1 MELHLRVLGFL
12 FIILALMHAGFPR
25 YFRWKEDLNPLSLI
39 NRQMMHTH
47 AFFIAFVVLLMGLL
61 CISSPA
67 ELTETALGRRI
78 SLGLGVF
85 WATRLLFQFFGYSS
99 LIWKG
104 KTFET
109 TVHVVFSFLWIYATM
124 VFLFVFFR

>member
-1 MELHLRVLGFL
+1 MELHLRILGSL

-25 YFRWKEDLNPLSLI
+25 YFRWKEDLSPLSLI
-39 NRQMMHTH
+39 NRQMMQTH

-61 CISSPA
+61 CISSPT
-67 ELTETALGRRI
+67 ELAETALGRRI

-109 TVHVVFSFLWIYATM
+109 TVHVVFSFLWIYASM

>member
-1 MELHLRVLGFL
+1 MELHLRILGSL
-12 FIILALMHAGFPR
+12 FIILALMHVGFPR
-25 YFRWKEDLNPLSLI
+25 YFRWKEDLSPLSLI
-39 NRQMMHTH
+39 NRQMMQTH

-61 CISSPA
+61 CISSPT
-67 ELTETALGRRI
+67 ELAETALGRRI

-109 TVHVVFSFLWIYATM
+109 TVHVVFSFLWIYASM